1 MAEQLFFDMFE
12 VTDILTLIP
21 LATPMAHRPLTMVS
35 DLDIKLGLRKNRSNG
50 GMHLNRSS

>member
-35 DLDIKLGLRKNRSNG
+35 DLDIKLSLRKNRSNG
-50 GMHLNRSS
+50 GMYLNRSS